1 MPSSYGSP
9 YSVRV
14 NVVDVLLLLGVAA
27 FAVLGAHR
35 GLAAQALSLGGLAL
49 GAVLGSIVAPHLF
62 SENSTW
68 LPVAGLLGAVVGAFL
83 LSFAARALARPV
95 RGFLSAHPPLA
106 TFDRI
111 GGIALGALIALAIGW
126 LLAVLAL
133 YQPALGLRAEVRGS
147 AILPRLLSAVPPD
160 RVLQALNRFDPLPL
174 LPALEGPLPPP
185 DPSVLRSPAALTAA
199 ESVVKLQGTACGVG
213 TQGSGWVVNAGLVA
227 TNAHVIAGHDSTSV
241 LVPTGE
247 TLSARPVYVDVTNDI
262 ALLQVRGLEVRS
274 LETSTRDDGSQ
285 PVALLG
291 YPKNGPLVATAG
303 TAGAPRTVLS
313 PDAYGQGTR
322 ARVVVPL
329 RGSVRPGESG
339 GPVVDRRGRVVG
351 MIFGGTRDRTGGYA
365 VPVNLVLA
373 AADERLR
380 PVPPG
385 PCIVH

>member
-1 MPSSYGSP
+1 M
-9 YSVRV
+9 

-62 SENSTW
+62 SENSAW
-68 LPVAGLLGAVVGAFL
+68 LPVAGLMGAVFGAFL

-95 RGFLSAHPPLA
+95 RRFLLAHPPLA
-106 TFDRI
+106 ALDRI
-111 GGIALGALIALAIGW
+111 GGVALGGLIALAIAW

-185 DPSVLRSPAALTAA
+185 DPSVLQSPAALTAA
-199 ESVVKLQGTACGVG
+199 ESVVKLQGTACDVG
-213 TQGSGWVVNAGLVA
+213 TQGSGWVVRAGLVA

-241 LVPTGE
+241 LVPSGE
-247 TLSARPVYVDVTNDI
+247 TLSARPVYVDATNDI
-262 ALLQVRGLEVRS
+262 ALLRVRGLEARS
-274 LETSTRDDGSQ
+274 LTTSTRDVRSQ

-291 YPKNGPLVATAG
+291 YPRNGSLVATAG
-303 TAGAPRTVLS
+303 TAGAARTVLS
-313 PDAYGQGTR
+313 PDAYGRGTR
-322 ARVVVPL
+322 PRVVVPL

-365 VPVNLVLA
+365 VPVNLVVA
-373 AADERLR
+373 AADGQLS
-380 PVPPG
+380 PVSSG
-385 PCIVH
+385 HCIVH